1 MSRLFTGL
9 LLTTSLL
16 TACQPVPGA
25 FRFAL
30 DAADEAGTAPVS
42 PTGRPP
48 ATTSEPRR
56 PPDAAPGAIAPPTGA
71 LGSGGSGGGGQGG
84 GAPAAPVLT
93 EVRGVVLDD
102 RGNPL
107 MGAIVASEGV
117 TTTTA
122 GDGSFVLTT
131 APGSLTATATG
142 HIPQTLVAP
151 YDFRLAPE
159 SVEPGADFT
168 ITGQTQPPAPG
179 ARALF
184 VDESGTSA
192 GTTVR
197 PDGSFELPV
206 TPMGPNDG
214 RGLLAIVSDLN
225 FPVSQ
230 RFGVLQAATPPRL
243 GALRLNTQAPGGP
256 VVVPMRDAT
265 GECEPR
271 PGAAGLPVAGAS
283 LHVVDNQG
291 LVVPLG
297 DVDGTWPTRVP
308 TFSLPGF
315 HVVLALSAGG
325 EDGQS
330 IVERSDPAPGEIWR
344 PEWLPLPEVPAPAAG
359 RVNWRSASPVAVT
372 ATRSGMARPAWAA
385 VPGGS
390 ATKMP
395 ALPPGEYELE
405 VRAVDGEPPGHA
417 MAKKGARGDR
427 RQAWRRVMWVQPE

>member
-1 MSRLFTGL
+1 MSRLLTGL
-9 LLTTSLL
+9 LVTSTLL
-16 TACQPVPGA
+16 AACQPLPGGS

-30 DAADEAGTAPVS
+30 EAADEAGTAPVS
-42 PTGRPP
+42 PAGRPP
-48 ATTSEPRR
+48 ATTGETPRV
-56 PPDAAPGAIAPPTGA
+56 PTAPATVAPLPASTG
-71 LGSGGSGGGGQGG
+71 GVSGGTGGGSA
-84 GAPAAPVLT
+84 GAPTIA

-107 MGAIVASEGV
+107 MGATVAGDGV

-122 GDGSFVLTT
+122 GDGTFVLTT
-131 APGSLTATATG
+131 GPVALTATAAG
-142 HIPQTLVAP
+142 HIPQTLEAP
-151 YDFRLAPE
+151 YDFRLSPE
-159 SVEPGADFT
+159 SVEPGADFVIVGT
-168 ITGQTQPPAPG
+168 TQPSAPG
-179 ARALF
+179 ARVLF

-197 PDGSFELPV
+197 ADGGFELAV

-214 RGLLAIVSDLN
+214 RGLLAIVSDLS
-225 FPVSQ
+225 FPVSP
-230 RFGVLQAATPPRL
+230 RFGVLQATPPRL
-243 GALRLNTQAPGGP
+243 GALRLNTKAPDGP

-283 LHVVDNQG
+283 MHVVDNNG

-315 HVVLALSAGG
+315 HVVLALTAGDA
-325 EDGQS
+325 DGQS
-330 IVERSDPAPGEIWR
+330 IVERTDPNPGEVWR

-372 ATRSGMARPAWAA
+372 ATRMGMARPAWAA

-390 ATKMP
+390 AAKLPT
-395 ALPPGEYELE
+395 LPPGEYELE
-405 VRAVDGEPPGHA
+405 VRAVAGEPPGHA
-417 MAKKGARGDR
+417 MHGKGARSDR
-427 RQAWRRVMWVQPE
+427 RQAWRRVSWVQDE